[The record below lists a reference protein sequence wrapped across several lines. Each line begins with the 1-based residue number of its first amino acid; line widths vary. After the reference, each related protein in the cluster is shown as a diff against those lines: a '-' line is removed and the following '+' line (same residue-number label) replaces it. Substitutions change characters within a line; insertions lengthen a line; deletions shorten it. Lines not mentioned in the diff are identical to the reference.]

1 MAREKAKKAKKE
13 NVKTADAGAFFDDIA
28 KKSDNDGGITKNN
41 DNESETAAVTRPAN
55 EPEPNIKFI
64 GKTYY
69 TPGKRKVLRTDAP
82 VTKIF
87 GTGIELPNASDQKR
101 ARKFYHPDAKK
112 IVRLFPHLYKN
123 LVKKGK

>member
-1 MAREKAKKAKKE
+1 MAKRKVKKE
-13 NVKTADAGAFFDDIA
+13 TADAGASFDDIA
-28 KKSDNDGGITKNN
+28 ENSDNAGTIAENG
-41 DNESETAAVTRPAN
+41 DNESETAAVTSTAS

-69 TPGKRKVLRTDAP
+69 SPGKRKVLRRDEP